1 MTRPWMEHSSAWPGI
16 SGNRGTSVLV
26 SSFAAKRRFS
36 RRGHMSKYKQDIFG
50 IGTLFAISMVG
61 LLAFGL

>member
-1 MTRPWMEHSSAWPGI
+1 LPQNGDFEENPMA
-16 SGNRGTSVLV
+16 
-26 SSFAAKRRFS
+26 
-36 RRGHMSKYKQDIFG
+36 KYKQDIFG

>member
-1 MTRPWMEHSSAWPGI
+1 M
-16 SGNRGTSVLV
+16 
-26 SSFAAKRRFS
+26 AK
-36 RRGHMSKYKQDIFG
+36 HKQDIFG